1 MRAFLTLIAALLAL
15 YVAPAQAA
23 PTFPALTGRVVDE
36 ANILS
41 PATEQAI
48 EQESAALEQKTGRQF
63 VVATLKS
70 LRGLEIEDYGYQLGR
85 AWGIGSKDKNDGAL
99 LIVAPNERSVRIE
112 VGYGLEGVL
121 TDALSSTIIQGR
133 ILPRF
138 RAGDMDGGV
147 KAGADAVVEQLG
159 LDPTAAEARVQQAT
173 AQASREQSPD
183 IGTIIFIVF
192 IILVLSGMFGRRR
205 GGLGALWPLIFM
217 GGGGGRDDRWGGGG
231 WGGGGGGGFSGGG
244 GSFGGG
250 GASGR
255 W

>member
-1 MRAFLTLIAALLAL
+1 MRAFLTLIAVSLAL
-15 YVAPAQAA
+15 SVAPARAA

-36 ANILS
+36 AGILT
-41 PATEQAI
+41 PATEAAI

-70 LRGLEIEDYGYQLGR
+70 LQGLEIEDYGYQLGR
-85 AWGIGSKDKNDGAL
+85 AWGIGSKDRNDGAL
-99 LIVAPNERSVRIE
+99 LIVAPNERAVRIE

-121 TDALSSTIIQGR
+121 TDALSSAIVQGR

-159 LDPTAAEARVQQAT
+159 LDPEAAKARVQQASQ
-173 AQASREQSPD
+173 QAKRQPGPD
-183 IGTIIFIVF
+183 IGTIVFIVIFVFF
-192 IILVLSGMFGRRR
+192 ILSGMFGRRR
-205 GGLGALWPLIFM
+205 SGLGALWPLIFM
-217 GGGGGRDDRWGGGG
+217 GGGGGGRNDRWGGGGG
-231 WGGGGGGGFSGGG
+231 WGGGFGGGG